1 LEHVEVFRMGSV
13 GTSILED
20 LDPSPPP
27 TPRDPDLHSQLRR
40 AAKHLQRVLEH
51 NRPQCLP
58 LLTLII

>member
-40 AAKHLQRVLEH
+40 ALNEHERIREVQEPVERVD
-51 NRPQCLP
+51 
-58 LLTLII
+58 LLLS